1 MGGWG
6 SVNTSSGQNDTLKAI
21 HDLAGW
27 APRPRRLLYVMRRSN
42 PFLFDDLACL
52 FLLLLTPEATSLHI
66 LAPPPITLI
75 GGFLGAGKTSAV
87 TSMLTSRDG
96 LKIAVLVNDLA
107 SVNVDAGTLR
117 RASATEDGVTT
128 IELQNGCVCCGA
140 CGADLAPIL
149 RRLSQRSQGFDH
161 LVVELSGVAVGLRSV
176 RASTV

>member
-1 MGGWG
+1 MP
-6 SVNTSSGQNDTLKAI
+6 VFNCTSSGQKDTKAI

-27 APRPRRLLYVMRRSN
+27 APRPRRLLYVMRRSKL
-42 PFLFDDLACL
+42 FFFDDLARL
-52 FLLLLTPEATSLHI
+52 FLLLLTPETASLHI

-140 CGADLAPIL
+140 GGADLAPIL